1 MHISYESGV
10 LEDPMNLPPASM
22 FAWTK
27 SLEVKLEEFERTL
40 SKSEP
45 SKAHE
50 LVQEWIHSIQP
61 TRLILHFKAG
71 IPVQLDLEQ
80 NGLQYTDSLQIL
92 KVLNKIGA
100 AHGVGRI
107 DIVEDRFIGMKSRGV
122 YETPGA
128 SIVYQAARDLETLC
142 LDKVNIAAD

>member
-10 LEDPMNLPPASM
+10 LEDPMNCPPTSM

-27 SLEVKLEEFERTL
+27 SLDVRLQEFEQTL
-40 SKSEP
+40 KSQP
-45 SKAHE
+45 GNAQQLVQE
-50 LVQEWIHSIQP
+50 LVQNIQP
-61 TRLILHFKAG
+61 SRLLLHFKAG
-71 IPVQLDLEQ
+71 VPVRLVIEN
-80 NGLQYTDSLQIL
+80 NGVQYTDSLQIL

-100 AHGVGRI
+100 EHGVGRI

-128 SIVYQAARDLETLC
+128 TIVYQAVRDLETLC
-142 LDKVNIAAD
+142 LDKVSSNGWS